1 MMNTYMYNLL
11 LHFSFFSFLNDVSTV
26 ALQTL
31 YNKVLYVF
39 LIQRNILNCLS
50 LRFVFN
56 WLWVSGYAGITTIP
70 FLFLCPSKE
79 TATEDKKR
87 ERTVLKVTDW
97 KPAIKWYG
105 LPGTWIL
112 ITEWHTQCVK
122 SVKKKNII
130 LKFYSRLLY
139 VN

>member
-1 MMNTYMYNLL
+1 MNTYMYNLL

-56 WLWVSGYAGITTIP
+56 WLWVSGYPGITTIP
-70 FLFLCPSKE
+70 FFFCVPPRKPRQR
-79 TATEDKKR
+79 TKMD
-87 ERTVLKVTDW
+87 RTVVKVTDW
-97 KPAIKWYG
+97 EPAIIYD
-105 LPGTWIL
+105 LPGSWFL
-112 ITEWHTQCVK
+112 ITERHTQCVK
-122 SVKKKNII
+122 SVKYKKIWLGNFIQDN
-130 LKFYSRLLY
+130 YM
-139 VN
+139 